1 MQMIKIRR
9 ILIFSLVILVFLS
22 ALCFQVLAVPEVTGR
37 PGEMSGVRLWT
48 LPNGPNNSVIPDQC
62 WHSVGCGPDGDIYIS
77 GMDHVNNAG
86 LYRLYVQEDML
97 RWLGDARTASQAVNN
112 WQSGET
118 AQKFHG
124 RPTYIDGKVYV
135 ATTDRTDVGGAYL
148 STRGFHWYAYDI
160 ASNTFNDMSVSQSGG
175 VGAAHLQILT
185 IGLDPK
191 NKILYGAA
199 NACGNIARYNLNTGV
214 SEDLGKSPKFTQ
226 YIYVNRYMWVD
237 SRGILYFTAGSSKGQ
252 WNQGEDPAV
261 YSHVFTYN
269 PSSGF
274 GERTDFPLV
283 IKQCI
288 EVGQWTRDRQYIYV
302 MSDRGDL
309 YRFSDAGPSWT
320 FLKSIF
326 GTSNDQSVWSIQ
338 LSLDEKK
345 IYSFY
350 GSNSKQLVEYDI
362 ASNTVR
368 TLAANVSE
376 LSTEAAGQSFITG
389 YNAWDDNGCFYGSS
403 FTMYGGGNTR
413 LLRVDPVRLKV
424 AKGLL
429 SALVEVSVAYS
440 SGTDE
445 AIFTRTGATSAALE
459 VLYRVD
465 GLNSSGTVLERSYK
479 YVNIPA
485 GSASVAVPATQ
496 LLFTNPSIVTTQVK
510 VLGDGNDYVNKD
522 PRVATIRGTAPT
534 PPANTPTPMPSPTP
548 TSGPSSKPI
557 PGQIEAESYN
567 AMSGIQTETTSDTGG
582 GLNVG
587 WIEANDWMDY
597 NVNVNPAGT
606 YLAEYRVASPNA
618 TGAFSLKNG
627 GTVLGSYT
635 VPNTGGWQ
643 AWTTISGNVTLTA
656 GVQTLRIL
664 ATGTGWNINWMKFT
678 QGSGPT
684 PTPTPTPPPGPTATP
699 TPTPTTGPTPTPLPG
714 GSLLSQG
721 KPATAS
727 SFQAGN
733 EVAKGNDGSLT
744 TRWAAS
750 GATFPQWW
758 KVDLNAGFSLSR
770 VDINWYS
777 SASRSFKYKIEVSA
791 DNVTFTTVVDK
802 TGNTATGDTSDSFS
816 ATGRYVRITI
826 TGASAGWASAYEFKV
841 YGN

>member
-1 MQMIKIRR
+1 MIKIRT
-9 ILIFSLVILVFLS
+9 ILTFSLVILVFLS
-22 ALCFQVLAVPEVTGR
+22 ALSVIAAPEVSGR
-37 PGEMSGVRLWT
+37 PGEMNGVRLWT

-77 GMDHVNNAG
+77 GMDHVNNSG
-86 LYRLYVQEDML
+86 LYRLYVQEDIL
-97 RWLGDARTASQAVNN
+97 RWLGDARTASQAVGN

-124 RPTYIDGKVYV
+124 RPTYIDGKQYV
-135 ATTDRTDVGGAYL
+135 ATTDRTDIGNAYL

-160 ASNTFNDMSVSQSGG
+160 ASNTFNDKSVTQTGG
-175 VGAAHLQILT
+175 VGASHLQIIT
-185 IGLDPK
+185 IGLDQN
-191 NKILYGAA
+191 NKILYGMS

-214 SEDLGKSPKFTQ
+214 SEDLGKSPRFTQ
-226 YIYVNRYMWVD
+226 YIYVNRFMWVD
-237 SRGILYFTAGSSKGQ
+237 SRGILYFTAGSVKPQ
-252 WNQGEDPAV
+252 WNQNEDPAV

-269 PSSGF
+269 PATGF

-283 IKQCI
+283 VKQCI
-288 EVGQWTRDRQYIYV
+288 EVGQWTRDRQHIYV

-309 YRFSDAGPSWT
+309 YRFDDAGPTWT

-338 LSLDEKK
+338 LSPDEKK

-350 GSNSKQLVEYDI
+350 GSNAKQLIEYDI
-362 ASNTVR
+362 ASNSVR

-376 LSTEAAGQSFITG
+376 LSSEAASQSFITG
-389 YNAWDDNGCFYGSS
+389 YNAWDDNGCFYESS
-403 FTMYGGGNTR
+403 FTMYAGGNTR

-429 SALVEVSVAYS
+429 SALVEVSVTYS

-445 AIFTRTGATSAALE
+445 AVFTRTGATTAALE
-459 VLYRVD
+459 ILYRVD

-510 VLGDGNDYVNKD
+510 VLGDGNDYVNKE
-522 PRVATIRGTAPT
+522 PLVATIRGTAPT
-534 PPANTPTPMPSPTP
+534 PPANTPTP
-548 TSGPSSKPI
+548 
-557 PGQIEAESYN
+557 
-567 AMSGIQTETTSDTGG
+567 
-582 GLNVG
+582 
-587 WIEANDWMDY
+587 
-597 NVNVNPAGT
+597 
-606 YLAEYRVASPNA
+606 
-618 TGAFSLKNG
+618 
-627 GTVLGSYT
+627 
-635 VPNTGGWQ
+635 
-643 AWTTISGNVTLTA
+643 
-656 GVQTLRIL
+656 
-664 ATGTGWNINWMKFT
+664 
-678 QGSGPT
+678 T
-684 PTPTPTPPPGPTATP
+684 PTPSATATP
-699 TPTPTTGPTPTPLPG
+699 TASPG

-744 TRWAAS
+744 TRWTAS

-758 KVDLNAGFSLSR
+758 KVDLGASYSLST
-770 VDINWYS
+770 VGINWYL
-777 SASRSFKYKIEVSA
+777 SASRSYKYKIEVSA

-802 TGNTATGDTSDSFS
+802 TGNTATGDTSDSCS

-841 YGN
+841 FGN